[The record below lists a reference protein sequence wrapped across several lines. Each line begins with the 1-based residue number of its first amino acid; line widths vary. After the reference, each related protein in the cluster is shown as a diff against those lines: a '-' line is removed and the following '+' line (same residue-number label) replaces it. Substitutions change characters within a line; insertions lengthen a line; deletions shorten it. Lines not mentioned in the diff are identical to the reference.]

1 MPGMCP
7 YSFCLRRIFRIGAA
21 LGLALV
27 SQTLAGAELKL
38 AATHTLED
46 SGLLKVLIPAFEA
59 GSGIKVRLVVGG
71 TGQVIR
77 LDANGDVDAVMS
89 HVKAQEEKL
98 VSSGAGVKRY
108 AVAFNDF
115 FIAGPAQDPA
125 RIRGIQDGAE
135 VLRRIHD
142 AKARFV
148 SRGDE
153 SGTHIK
159 EQELWRAAGLEPKW
173 PGYRSAGASMGS
185 VLMMASE
192 LQAYTLCD
200 RATFAAFR
208 TRIGLEMLAAGDPR
222 MYNEY
227 GVVAVNA
234 ARFPGV
240 NAAAAAKFVS
250 WLTSSE
256 TQKLIAGFRIG
267 GEQVFFIP
275 AKAR

>member
-1 MPGMCP
+1 VRP
-7 YSFCLRRIFRIGAA
+7 YTSCLRSLCCIGAA
-21 LGLALV
+21 LALGLLT
-27 SQTLAGAELKL
+27 QPLAAADFKL

-46 SGLLKVLIPAFEA
+46 SGLLKTLIPAFEA
-59 GSGIKVRLVVGG
+59 ASGVKVRLAIGG

-77 LDANGDVDAVMS
+77 LAANGDVDAVMS

-115 FIAGPAQDPA
+115 FIVGPPQDPA
-125 RIRGIQDGAE
+125 RIRGMPDAVE
-135 VLRRIHD
+135 VMRRIHD

-153 SGTHIK
+153 SGTHVK
-159 EQELWRAAGLEPKW
+159 ELELWRAAGLEPRW
-173 PGYRSAGASMGS
+173 PGYRSAGTGMGS
-185 VLMMASE
+185 VLMMAGE
-192 LQAYTLCD
+192 MQAYTLCD

-208 TRIGLEMLAAGDPR
+208 ARTELEMLAAGDPR
-222 MYNEY
+222 LYNEY
-227 GVVAVNA
+227 GVVAVNP

-240 NAAAAAKFVS
+240 NADAAAKFVS
-250 WLTSSE
+250 WLTS
-256 TQKLIAGFRIG
+256 THAQRLIAGFRIG
-267 GEQVFFIP
+267 GQQVFFLP

>member
-1 MPGMCP
+1 MCP
-7 YSFCLRRIFRIGAA
+7 SSSFLRNICCVCAA
-21 LGLALV
+21 LGLALAL
-27 SQTLAGAELKL
+27 QAQALAGAEFKL

-46 SGLLKVLIPAFEA
+46 SGLLKTLVPAFEA
-59 GSGIKVRLVVGG
+59 ASGIKVRLVVGG

-77 LDANGDVDAVMS
+77 LAANGDVDAVMS

-98 VSSGAGVKRY
+98 VNSGAGVKRY

-115 FIAGPAQDPA
+115 FIAGPPQDPA
-125 RIRGIQDGAE
+125 RIRGVQDAAE
-135 VLRRIHD
+135 AMRRIHD
-142 AKARFV
+142 AKVRFV

-173 PGYRSAGASMGS
+173 PGYRSAGAGMGS
-185 VLMMASE
+185 VLMMAGE
-192 LQAYTLCD
+192 MQAYTLCD

-208 TRIGLEMLAAGDPR
+208 ARAGLEMLAAGDPR
-222 MYNEY
+222 LYNEY
-227 GVVAVNA
+227 GVVAVNP

-240 NAAAAAKFVS
+240 NAAAAAQFVS
-250 WLTSSE
+250 WVTSIE
-256 TQKLIAGFRIG
+256 AQRLIAGFRIG